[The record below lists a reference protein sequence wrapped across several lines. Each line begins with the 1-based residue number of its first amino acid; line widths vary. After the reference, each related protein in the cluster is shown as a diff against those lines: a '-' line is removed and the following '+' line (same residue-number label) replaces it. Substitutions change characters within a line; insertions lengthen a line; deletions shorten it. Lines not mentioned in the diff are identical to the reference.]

1 MKKRKTT
8 LFLAA
13 GVCLILLGVAL
24 LLLQQL
30 RMHRGNERSFQV
42 AAKIEALLPERTLGV
57 PGGDTGMPVLQI
69 DGTDYAALLEIPSF
83 GLTLPVADRWD
94 SGKLHFGP
102 ARFYGSA
109 YDGSLIIGGADD
121 PGQFEFCGRIEQGA
135 QVILTDMT
143 GARFTYSVSKVGRA
157 KHADAQWLTEGDWD
171 LTLFV
176 QDVYAMEYIAVR
188 CTLAGSQ

>member
-8 LFLAA
+8 LFLAV
-13 GVCLILLGVAL
+13 GVCLILLGVSL
-24 LLLQQL
+24 LLWQQL
-30 RMHRGNERSFQV
+30 RMHRGNERSRET
-42 AAKIEALLPERTLGV
+42 AAKIEALLPERTQGV
-57 PGGDTGMPVLQI
+57 PGGDSGMPVLQI
-69 DGTDYAALLEIPSF
+69 DGTDYAALLEIPAF
-83 GLTLPVADRWD
+83 GLTLPVADCWD
-94 SGKLHFGP
+94 SETLHFGP

-121 PGQFEFCGRIEQGA
+121 PEQFAFCAEIEYGA

-143 GARFTYSVSKVGRA
+143 GARFTYSVARVGRA

-188 CTLAGSQ
+188 CTLAGSE